1 MQVEWS
7 KTAITANTGNAQA
20 GFRATNVF
28 PECISKL
35 IPGETCAPSA
45 TTERDLPP
53 EQTPADSPDQNP
65 QKGFLRMLSKVI

>member
-20 GFRATNVF
+20 
-28 PECISKL
+28 ECISRL
-35 IPGETCAPSA
+35 IPGEACAPSS

-53 EQTPADSPDQNP
+53 EQPPADDPDQKP
-65 QKGFLRMLSKVI
+65 EKGF